1 MIPEACV
8 EDGLDGHPLQDAEP
22 GLRQLGGGGEGDL
35 NPALLS
41 LQLKKSGGE
50 GPSPKSYNVLV
61 TRPRAEPGFL
71 TP

>member
-1 MIPEACV
+1 MIPEVCV
-8 EDGLDGHPLQDAEP
+8 EDGLWMGIPFRMLNQDS
-22 GLRQLGGGGEGDL
+22 GSGGGGGDL

-50 GPSPKSYNVLV
+50 RPSPKSYNVLV